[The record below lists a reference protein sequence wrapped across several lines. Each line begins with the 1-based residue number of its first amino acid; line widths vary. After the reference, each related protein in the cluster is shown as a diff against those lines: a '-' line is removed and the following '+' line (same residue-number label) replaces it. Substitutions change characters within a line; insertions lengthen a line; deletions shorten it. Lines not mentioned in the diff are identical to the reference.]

1 MLFYFFLQE
10 ILELLKGEV
19 EKEEEEEEEENSIVD
34 LDEIVALPATGDPGG
49 VVDKMP
55 EEGNNTGEAVAL
67 NATAADR
74 GQSDLQQQQQEGTT
88 MAQQQQQQQQK
99 EEEEQQQQKEE
110 EQQQQPSEE
119 PVDTQ
124 QQDRQPEEHQQQPQQ
139 HHHHQQQHQQQPR
152 PQIVN
157 VSKLAWSEETS
168 GTKKNTFSDFC

>member
-88 MAQQQQQQQQK
+88 MAQQQQQ
-99 EEEEQQQQKEE
+99 EEQQQHQQQQQEKEE
-110 EQQQQPSEE
+110 EQQQPSKE

-124 QQDRQPEEHQQQPQQ
+124 QQDRQPEEHPQQPQQ
-139 HHHHQQQHQQQPR
+139 HKQQQQQHQQQPR

-168 GTKKNTFSDFC
+168 GKKNLFQTLAK